1 MLLSLAVDTFRENKK
16 NLLLWGAGLMLTVIF
31 AAIFWPEDLVISSVM
46 DADSSFG
53 LGWQWHSFW
62 KYLQIFLLPGYV
74 SIFSII
80 EGSRLLAGR
89 TAIGRLTLL
98 MAYPLRRWQLLAA
111 RVLYLLAV
119 VAGMAVTAFLAGAL
133 GSAFRGQA
141 IAGLDS
147 GWLWLK
153 LVLVCAG
160 FALFAALLGAVTT
173 RPWVGMAGG
182 LICVLFAWASYL
194 LALLF
199 PAMGSLANY
208 SLYFYLQPLAPLPAP
223 QVWLQALLLIG
234 GIMAVG
240 AGLIKVF
247 DSLDLE

>member
-62 KYLQIFLLPGYV
+62 KYLQIFLLLGYI
-74 SIFSII
+74 SIFSIV
-80 EGSRLLAGR
+80 EGSQLLAGR

-111 RVLYLLAV
+111 RVLYLLTA
-119 VAGMAVTAFLAGAL
+119 VAGMAVTAFLAGAI
-133 GSAFRGQA
+133 SAVFRRQA

-147 GWLWLK
+147 GWLWFK

-160 FALFAALLGAVTT
+160 FALFATLLGAITT

-182 LICVLFAWASYL
+182 LVCVLFTWISYL

-199 PAMGSLANY
+199 PVLGNLANY
-208 SLYFYLQPLAPLPAP
+208 SLFYYLQPLAPLPAP
-223 QVWLQALLLIG
+223 AVWLQALLLVG
-234 GIMAVG
+234 GIIAVG

-247 DSLDLE
+247 DTLDLE

>member
-111 RVLYLLAV
+111 RVPLSWPARWV
-119 VAGMAVTAFLAGAL
+119 
-133 GSAFRGQA
+133 Q
-141 IAGLDS
+141 
-147 GWLWLK
+147 
-153 LVLVCAG
+153 
-160 FALFAALLGAVTT
+160 LFAGRRLPGWIRVGCGSSLCWYAPDLLCSQRCWGQS
-173 RPWVGMAGG
+173 P
-182 LICVLFAWASYL
+182 
-194 LALLF
+194 
-199 PAMGSLANY
+199 
-208 SLYFYLQPLAPLPAP
+208 PAP
-223 QVWLQALLLIG
+223 GLVWQAG
-234 GIMAVG
+234 
-240 AGLIKVF
+240 
-247 DSLDLE
+247 